1 MEVDQSQA
9 LAPED
14 SRGEARRKFRLI
26 AGLLL
31 VLATLAVYNPISRAP
46 YLNYDDNAYV
56 YENFHVR
63 AGLKWDTVVWAFTT
77 SAESNWH
84 PITWLSH
91 ALDVEIFGL
100 NPAGPHYVN
109 VLIHSLNAVLLF
121 LLLEAATGLAWR
133 SLAAAAMFAL
143 HPINVESVAW
153 ISERKN
159 VLSMFFFL
167 LALAAYGRYCR
178 KPGIGRYA
186 LVCVCFAMGLMAKPQ
201 VITFPFALLLLDYWP
216 LKRVDAPDREGAR
229 SWPRLFAEKIPLFA
243 LAAASAWVTM
253 RAQTSAMHAEYPLVV
268 RLENAALA
276 YAKYIG
282 KTVWPNGLAPLY
294 PHPGLSVNAAHTLL
308 AALLLVAITAAA
320 WFSRRGYAIVGWL
333 WFLAILVPM
342 IGLVQVGVQAMADRY
357 AYIPL
362 IGIFVIVSWSVGDL
376 VECLH
381 MPRAVAGG
389 AASVL
394 LVTLT
399 FMTHRQVNFW
409 KDNLTLWTHTLAVT
423 QHNFIA
429 EDSVAEF
436 LLTQGKN
443 EEAAKHLQR
452 AVEINP
458 QDPMANLNLGAYEQQ
473 RGNYAEAIT
482 RYQNVVRFTQN
493 PRLVATA
500 LTNLGYAFYSRKQFA
515 EAKNSFESALQQ
527 NPQNPQALLGLGL
540 VAQMSG
546 NFPQA
551 CDEYSRALR
560 LQPSDVGY
568 LLLAQGLEKIGESAG
583 SHQAHV
589 AAERIS
595 KNLNAAQQATDR
607 LLSP

>member
-1 MEVDQSQA
+1 
-9 LAPED
+9 
-14 SRGEARRKFRLI
+14 
-26 AGLLL
+26 
-31 VLATLAVYNPISRAP
+31 
-46 YLNYDDNAYV
+46 
-56 YENFHVR
+56 
-63 AGLKWDTVVWAFTT
+63 
-77 SAESNWH
+77 
-84 PITWLSH
+84 
-91 ALDVEIFGL
+91 
-100 NPAGPHYVN
+100 
-109 VLIHSLNAVLLF
+109 
-121 LLLEAATGLAWR
+121 
-133 SLAAAAMFAL
+133 
-143 HPINVESVAW
+143 
-153 ISERKN
+153 
-159 VLSMFFFL
+159 
-167 LALAAYGRYCR
+167 
-178 KPGIGRYA
+178 
-186 LVCVCFAMGLMAKPQ
+186 
-201 VITFPFALLLLDYWP
+201 
-216 LKRVDAPDREGAR
+216 
-229 SWPRLFAEKIPLFA
+229 
-243 LAAASAWVTM
+243 
-253 RAQTSAMHAEYPLVV
+253 MHIEYPLSV

-276 YAKYIG
+276 YLKYLS
-282 KTVWPNGLAPLY
+282 KTFWPVGLAPLY
-294 PHPGLSVNAAHTLL
+294 PHPGFSANATQAFL
-308 AALLLVAITAAA
+308 AALLLIAVTAAV
-320 WFSRRGYAIVGWL
+320 WFSGRRYAIVGWL
-333 WFLAILVPM
+333 WFLGILVPM

-362 IGIFVIVSWSVGDL
+362 IGIFVIICWGVAEGCESMHV
-376 VECLH
+376 
-381 MPRAVAGG
+381 PPTFPAVAFLTGL
-389 AASVL
+389 AA
-394 LVTLT
+394 LT
-399 FMTHRQVNFW
+399 FATHRQISFW

-423 QHNFIA
+423 QNNFIA

-443 EEAAKHLQR
+443 DDAVAHLQR

-458 QDPMANLNLGAYEQQ
+458 RDPVANLNLGAYEQQ

-515 EAKNSFESALQQ
+515 EANNSFESALQQ
-527 NPQNPQALLGLGL
+527 DPQNPQALLGLGL

-551 CDEYSRALR
+551 CDQYSRALR